1 MDTLKPPNYQNENI
15 ETEDLNSTQLEKDFI
30 RLKDR
35 ELEDRELKIKQELE
49 ERFFK
54 TIIVFIDDMDRF
66 ELKEMRKK
74 KPIKNS

>member
-30 RLKDR
+30 RLKDW

-54 TIIVFIDDMDRF
+54 TIIVFIDDMDGF